1 MAIPSSPVKM
11 VPRPKI
17 EIKNTR
23 DLRSYLVSQMEGVAN
38 GVVPPERSKAV
49 ANLAQQVYNTLAIE
63 IRFAVTRDKL
73 KDSKIDVQTIEF
85 T

>member
-1 MAIPSSPVKM
+1 MSIATLKTPSPQ
-11 VPRPKI
+11 PKV

-38 GVVPPERSKAV
+38 GVVTPERSKAV

-63 IRFAVTRDKL
+63 IRFAIAADKL
-73 KDSKIDVQTIEF
+73 KESKVEVKAIDF
-85 T
+85 K

>member
-1 MAIPSSPVKM
+1 MAIPTSPPRI
-11 VPRPKI
+11 VPKAQI

-23 DLRSYLVSQMEGVAN
+23 DLRAYLVSQMEGVAN

-73 KDSKIDVQTIEF
+73 KDSAVDVKSIEF
-85 T
+85 N

>member
-1 MAIPSSPVKM
+1 MAIPTAPVKM

-23 DLRSYLVSQMEGVAN
+23 DLRAYLVSQMEGVAN

-73 KDSKIDVQTIEF
+73 KESKVDVTTIEF
-85 T
+85 S